1 MKLKLFV
8 LALIPL
14 LFAGCLNDLFD
25 EGDEEK
31 TFEGPAQLEFK
42 PLQTEFNLAQGQG
55 AILVQLIGEQQDSDI
70 SVSFS
75 VDGSSTAVE
84 GTHYTLATPS
94 PVTIESGTSSANV
107 VINLI
112 EDSLDGET
120 VRLTLTLDDGNSIQ
134 PAENLKTSNIF
145 ITG

>member
-1 MKLKLFV
+1 MKLKLIV

-14 LFAGCLNDLFD
+14 LFVGCLDDLFD
-25 EGDEEK
+25 EGDVEN
-31 TFEGPAQLEFK
+31 TFDGPAQLEFK
-42 PLQTEFNLAQGQG
+42 PLQAEFNLAAGQG
-55 AILVQLIGEQQDSDI
+55 AIQVQLIGPQRDSDL

-75 VDGSSTAVE
+75 VDGSSSAVQ
-84 GTHYTLATPS
+84 GTHYTFQTTS

-120 VRLTLTLDDGNSIQ
+120 VRLTLTLDDGNEVQ